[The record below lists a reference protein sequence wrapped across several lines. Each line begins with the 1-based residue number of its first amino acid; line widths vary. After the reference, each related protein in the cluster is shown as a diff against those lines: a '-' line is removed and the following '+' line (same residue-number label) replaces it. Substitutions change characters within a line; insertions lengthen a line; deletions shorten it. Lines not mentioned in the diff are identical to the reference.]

1 MMLKKYLNGSGNN
14 NYKGKNLFLFYSSG
28 FMADNPE
35 GTLTKGKMMDMYC
48 AILTIKKA
56 TIFVDQ
62 ISTKFDTD
70 NNGTIDF
77 KVTLTPNPNYGFHYL
92 MCVQEFMLSTN
103 VSEANSS
110 EEKLRW
116 ALRMHDTDSSGKVD

>member
-1 MMLKKYLNGSGNN
+1 
-14 NYKGKNLFLFYSSG
+14 
-28 FMADNPE
+28 MADNPE
-35 GTLTKGKMMDMYC
+35 GTLTKGKMMDMFC
-48 AILTIKKA
+48 AILSVQKA

-62 ISTKFDTD
+62 IFTKFDTD

-77 KVTLTPNPNYGFHYL
+77 KVSTPLPPKKKQKKHSNNLLYY
-92 MCVQEFMLSTN
+92 VISVKEFMLATN

-116 ALRMHDTDSSGKVD
+116 AFRMYDKDSSGMLF